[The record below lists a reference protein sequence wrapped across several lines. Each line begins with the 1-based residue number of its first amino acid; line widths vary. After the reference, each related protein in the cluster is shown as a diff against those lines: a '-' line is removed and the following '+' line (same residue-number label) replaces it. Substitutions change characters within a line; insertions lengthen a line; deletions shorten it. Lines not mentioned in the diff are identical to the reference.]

1 MSQDKGSQPER
12 IGRFEIEWDEQG
24 NLIELGVGTGYTAH
38 VYQALDTVTHEVVA
52 LKVMKSGLT
61 PAWQERF
68 KLEGDVLTGL
78 RAAAA
83 DPEFQLSATL
93 PGAEVDLPPDYSFI
107 VGLRGMD
114 LDHDPPYI
122 ALELLRSK
130 TVEQLLME
138 QGPLEER
145 SALRI
150 GWQFCHALQLLHQ
163 GLGRS
168 YTDMRLDD
176 IWWDGQWI
184 KVTDWNVVSE
194 VGEADVT
201 GDLLTLGKHLYHMVT
216 GILLDPEEQG
226 FGYDQLAG
234 GAREEK
240 KRERWQALSRGMQGI
255 LHRALHRNVSKRYAD
270 AHSLARVLWDLS
282 QAWDTLADELA
293 LRVGKMLS
301 GEPGLE
307 QAARAAVLLDVA
319 RRRGDGRAEVI
330 DRLTDEVEQRLSV
343 GEEALRRGH
352 RFWQA
357 GDYLSAMEALQE
369 AIEEGKEELAAW
381 RLLGLARLG
390 TEQVSQMQAVQDRL
404 DEGLRWLT
412 DPEWHARA
420 EKLFGQVA
428 ERLGGAGAVLD
439 LQREAQTRRWVELAE
454 AARPERQWGAAA
466 KAYATAWDAVQG
478 IEAADYRE
486 ALVSELPD
494 LQAEARQAR
503 ARAVSEEE
511 AAKLMEAGRVYLTT
525 NVGQAAGYL
534 RRGLGK
540 DPDNQA
546 ILDLCREQTLQLAR
560 QGRLE
565 EALSLGELLVSGT
578 VERRR
583 IGRAVWQLR
592 QAQRLFEVNRLDDA
606 MAEIRNALGQAE
618 PQIQG
623 EITAD
628 ETIPSTAAPA
638 EGSRVRPALEA
649 AAYQLLRD
657 GFDRALEMGNNH
669 AAGRILDFTRET
681 LPARDTAAANT
692 LRELTSCWQQARISH
707 LEARLE
713 QAWEGQDLDQC
724 QEIQQSIAGFDA
736 ELAAGS
742 QLQQQVARLA
752 EIAKDRCGRVEEE
765 QQRRGIQTQTESE
778 LRELESR
785 AWHVESLEEVKEAQE
800 RCGQILKRARRKG
813 WSSLGEQATFLHQ
826 TLKSVQEQKLQQEQA
841 QGEVDH
847 IRRTLSRPAGA
858 AASSRQRR
866 DLVLAREYGAQLTD
880 SPYAPPDLPQLRAEL
895 ESALAQ
901 IESAGVLNR
910 IVPTWALLVAVLVAL
925 AFACPLGGWLGHQWA
940 TGRLAIPGRPQSVLT
955 SITPT
960 DTPTATDTA
969 VPPTDTPT
977 PFILVHT
984 PPSEATDAPTEQP
997 TPALPTDMPTATPVP
1012 VTDTPAPPTDT
1023 PIPPTD
1029 TPIPTDTPRPIPTT
1043 VIQLP
1048 NEPSAEVTR
1057 IDEADAQFTP
1067 PESRAYWSPGYWTV
1081 GTDSDYL
1088 WASGDV
1094 VTTTEV
1100 VWDSGTLESG
1110 TYRIWVRI
1118 PPDHSVDSVQYD
1130 AHLIVGDGDIVEGA
1144 CSEVFPVDVNQESQY
1159 GWFPLGECSTKE
1171 HPGSVIRVGLDVAAR
1186 KPRGTYGESI
1196 GVAEVAFQKID

>member
-1 MSQDKGSQPER
+1 MSSQPER
-12 IGRFEIEWDEQG
+12 IGRFEIERDEQG
-24 NLIELGVGTGYTAH
+24 NLIELGAGTGYTAR
-38 VYQALDTVTHEVVA
+38 VYQALDTVNHEVVA

-565 EALSLGELLVSGT
+565 EALVMCETALGHAPSPGTFSQLWRALHRTRDALASLRSGAWWHGIQLAESLFVDYLTWTSGDQERRPWQASLLEPMLAALRIAFQNAAERHQYDSLASLLVRWRKQYAGD
-578 VERRR
+578 ER
-583 IGRAVWQLR
+583 
-592 QAQRLFEVNRLDDA
+592 
-606 MAEIRNALGQAE
+606 
-618 PQIQG
+618 
-623 EITAD
+623 
-628 ETIPSTAAPA
+628 
-638 EGSRVRPALEA
+638 
-649 AAYQLLRD
+649 LLT
-657 GFDRALEMGNNH
+657 M
-669 AAGRILDFTRET
+669 
-681 LPARDTAAANT
+681 
-692 LRELTSCWQQARISH
+692 
-707 LEARLE
+707 
-713 QAWEGQDLDQC
+713 LDQC
-724 QEIQQSIAGFDA
+724 QAVLFNRLDQEAEAAISDLRRSRVTTLAELRGSVEGGEATTAHWPPQYRQLAERKGAQFAQVCAAREELLDKAERLWVKLDEARSAKRWPEAIDSIRELEELGLSGIDERGDLAKSRNEAEEALARECLQHAQDVFAEARSLEDLDGSLRHLEEAQRNRASARHPMQREIRSVRVDVERARKSWLATMAEVEWADRYLKAAARARTEDHSRCLLEAAEERCQQVLESVPCHRPTLALMEQIREKQDQVGLHEAHELIILAQEVAGVGAFGHAQSALERAGQITIHDAQTHDSVGQLVSQTRQQLADVVSDAVRAAREKWSQGDRSGALLTIEGLRGIEQSVPWPVASGSETEFDVERLVGILEARIQQS
-736 ELAAGS
+736 S
-742 QLQQQVARLA
+742 
-752 EIAKDRCGRVEEE
+752 
-765 QQRRGIQTQTESE
+765 
-778 LRELESR
+778 
-785 AWHVESLEEVKEAQE
+785 
-800 RCGQILKRARRKG
+800 
-813 WSSLGEQATFLHQ
+813 
-826 TLKSVQEQKLQQEQA
+826 
-841 QGEVDH
+841 
-847 IRRTLSRPAGA
+847 
-858 AASSRQRR
+858 
-866 DLVLAREYGAQLTD
+866 
-880 SPYAPPDLPQLRAEL
+880 
-895 ESALAQ
+895 
-901 IESAGVLNR
+901 
-910 IVPTWALLVAVLVAL
+910 
-925 AFACPLGGWLGHQWA
+925 
-940 TGRLAIPGRPQSVLT
+940 
-955 SITPT
+955 
-960 DTPTATDTA
+960 
-969 VPPTDTPT
+969 
-977 PFILVHT
+977 
-984 PPSEATDAPTEQP
+984 
-997 TPALPTDMPTATPVP
+997 
-1012 VTDTPAPPTDT
+1012 
-1023 PIPPTD
+1023 
-1029 TPIPTDTPRPIPTT
+1029 
-1043 VIQLP
+1043 
-1048 NEPSAEVTR
+1048 
-1057 IDEADAQFTP
+1057 
-1067 PESRAYWSPGYWTV
+1067 
-1081 GTDSDYL
+1081 
-1088 WASGDV
+1088 
-1094 VTTTEV
+1094 
-1100 VWDSGTLESG
+1100 
-1110 TYRIWVRI
+1110 
-1118 PPDHSVDSVQYD
+1118 
-1130 AHLIVGDGDIVEGA
+1130 
-1144 CSEVFPVDVNQESQY
+1144 
-1159 GWFPLGECSTKE
+1159 
-1171 HPGSVIRVGLDVAAR
+1171 
-1186 KPRGTYGESI
+1186 
-1196 GVAEVAFQKID
+1196 